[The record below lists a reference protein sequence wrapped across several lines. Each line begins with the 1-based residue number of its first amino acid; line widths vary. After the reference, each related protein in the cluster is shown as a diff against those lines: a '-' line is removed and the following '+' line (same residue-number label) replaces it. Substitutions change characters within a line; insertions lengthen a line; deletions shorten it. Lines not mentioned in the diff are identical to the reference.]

1 VDTVIGGRGTQ
12 LTRDHRPGCRP
23 GREAAVPACREEKRM
38 KKLMIAGV
46 VLGLAVTLVPVRAQ
60 KNSSISIP
68 ADTVV
73 FADRD
78 TPAVVD
84 GIRSD
89 NHGNVLRPSDPPQ
102 TYRNTVGGV
111 QITVNNI
118 QAGGTGDLTM
128 SLFSTKN
135 PVRYIRFLLSN
146 PTNIVSG
153 ISVPRDE
160 IHDKAFLNV
169 KNIWDVKMVGV
180 PASRLAIFTLSEGEL
195 RFATVAV
202 ERLSPTEWR
211 VSTDD
216 VGVGGSPLARYFAK
230 AKSRLTYAADYS
242 LPFQFEVTCDAC
254 ARPPAGSR

>member
-1 VDTVIGGRGTQ
+1 MKRTWILTASVCLAATV
-12 LTRDHRPGCRP
+12 
-23 GREAAVPACREEKRM
+23 
-38 KKLMIAGV
+38 
-46 VLGLAVTLVPVRAQ
+46 VTLAQ
-60 KNSSISIP
+60 GRNSSISIP
-68 ADTVV
+68 ADTVIFSDRVGDGVMSDGQGSV
-73 FADRD
+73 FPWLDA
-78 TPAVVD
+78 
-84 GIRSD
+84 
-89 NHGNVLRPSDPPQ
+89 PQ
-102 TYRNTVGGV
+102 TYRNGVGGV
-111 QITVNNI
+111 QITINNI
-118 QAGGTGDLTM
+118 QLGGTGDLTM

-230 AKSRLTYAADYS
+230 AKSKLTYAADYS
-242 LPFQFEVTCDAC
+242 LPFEFVVTCDAC
-254 ARPPAGSR
+254 AGPPADSR